1 MREALGSLKKYGL
14 TEHEAKV
21 YITLLQ
27 LVEATV
33 FNIAEN
39 AGLPRTST
47 YTILEGLKSKG
58 FVAASKKNNILF
70 YTPENPKVFVEALE
84 EKKRIILNA
93 LPEMSNLIGS
103 AKVFPVIKFF
113 QGRKGYIK
121 ARDEMLEIFKK
132 EKIRQISAISSP
144 ADFELFPKYFPAWV
158 SQRRKMGVSARILV
172 RADAKQSKYFSN
184 NRADL
189 REVAYL
195 PPNYAYNGTMN
206 IFGKKIALFSLK
218 EDELNSIIIDSPVI
232 TEMFQQFFDLTW
244 LLLSKQKS
252 TYPA

>member
-1 MREALGSLKKYGL
+1 MVESLNSLKKYGL
-14 TEHEAKV
+14 TEHEARV
-21 YITLLQ
+21 YITLLR
-27 LVEATV
+27 LVEASV
-33 FNIAEN
+33 FNIAEQ

-47 YTILEGLKSKG
+47 YTVLEGLKSRG
-58 FVAASKKNNILF
+58 FVTAGKKNNILF

-103 AKVFPVIKFF
+103 AKVLPVVKFF

-132 EKIRQISAISSP
+132 EKTKQISAISSP
-144 ADFELFPKYFPAWV
+144 ADFALFPRYFPAWV
-158 SQRRKMGVSARILV
+158 SERRKMGVSVRILV
-172 RADAKQSKYFSN
+172 RADAKESKYFSDN
-184 NRADL
+184 KADL

-195 PPNYAYNGTMN
+195 PPAYMYNGTMN
-206 IFGKKIALFSLK
+206 IFGKKVALFSLK

-232 TEMFQQFFDLTW
+232 AEMFQQFFDLTW

-252 TYPA
+252 VHLT